1 MVMANG
7 GTCCFADKNA
17 LKGTL
22 LENLQHYKPS
32 RFMGVTRIFEKIEE
46 GIKSKGS
53 DTKGLR
59 KKIVDWAKNQA
70 LNHHKQEE
78 SGTPH
83 SSLGYT
89 IAKKLIFNKVH
100 VKYRVYRFFRYDSLT
115 GSRRSGLH
123 QLSEVRLCY
132 WGRRC
137 LTGDGQLLPESRH
150 EATGDDQPDGDD
162 GLRPADQHPGARV
175 EFLFLSLK
183 NVFL

>member
-22 LENLQHYKPS
+22 LENIQHYKPS

-46 GIKSKGS
+46 GIKSKGA

-59 KKIVDWAKNQA
+59 RKIVDWAKNQA

-83 SSLGYT
+83 SSLGYN
-89 IAKKLIFNKVH
+89 IARKLILSKVQYI
-100 VKYRVYRFFRYDSLT
+100 VDKDVINSY
-115 GSRRSGLH
+115 
-123 QLSEVRLCY
+123 
-132 WGRRC
+132 
-137 LTGDGQLLPESRH
+137 
-150 EATGDDQPDGDD
+150 
-162 GLRPADQHPGARV
+162 PA
-175 EFLFLSLK
+175 LK
-183 NVFL
+183 PF